1 MLQMAKPKQKMKRA
15 GRKPRAGSRRKPLP
29 PTRRKPTRV
38 HKAPPARESPPATA
52 AAPEPRQ
59 TATARETPVA
69 QTITT
74 RALKANLKACL
85 DRVRAGESL
94 IIVDRGKP
102 IAFMVP
108 VPPRPQTAEEV
119 HAALERMAAKGLVTV
134 GRGRPLS
141 KYQPVRIQGSDTL
154 TSEMVIEDRK
164 DRF

>member
-1 MLQMAKPKQKMKRA
+1 MLQMTKPKQKMKRA

-29 PTRRKPTRV
+29 PTRRKRTRV

-102 IAFMVP
+102 IAFLVSPTPLIAEAARIDAVLERLKAEGRVTWQATGPLGDFTP
-108 VPPRPQTAEEV
+108 VPNTGLPASEAIIEE
-119 HAALERMAAKGLVTV
+119 R
-134 GRGRPLS
+134 
-141 KYQPVRIQGSDTL
+141 
-154 TSEMVIEDRK
+154 EDR
-164 DRF
+164 R